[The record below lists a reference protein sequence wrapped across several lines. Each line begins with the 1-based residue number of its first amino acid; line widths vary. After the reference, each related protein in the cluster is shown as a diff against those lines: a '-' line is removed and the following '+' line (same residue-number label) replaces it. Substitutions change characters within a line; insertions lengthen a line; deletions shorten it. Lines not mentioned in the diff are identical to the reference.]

1 MNNEQ
6 LLQSISDMLDE
17 KLEQKLDQK
26 LDQKLEILE
35 ERLEQKLDLKLDQKL
50 DLKLQ
55 PIFLRLDV
63 LEARQNHMAQ
73 KLNDFQLEVRYA
85 IRDINKNIHKL
96 QDEMETVIEI
106 LKMNQL
112 IPQ

>member
-6 LLQSISDMLDE
+6 LLQAISDMLDE
-17 KLEQKLDQK
+17 KLDQKLDEKLDQK
-26 LDQKLEILE
+26 LDE
-35 ERLEQKLDLKLDQKL
+35 
-50 DLKLQ
+50 KLQ
-55 PIFLRLDV
+55 PVFMRLDV

-73 KLNDFQLEVRYA
+73 KLNDFQLEVRYS

-96 QDEMETVIEI
+96 QDEMETVITV

>member
-6 LLQSISDMLDE
+6 LLQAISDMLDE
-17 KLEQKLDQK
+17 KLDQKLDEK

-35 ERLEQKLDLKLDQKL
+35 ERLERKLDQKL
-50 DLKLQ
+50 GEKLQ
-55 PIFLRLDV
+55 PVFMRLDV

-96 QDEMETVIEI
+96 QDEMETVITV

>member
-1 MNNEQ
+1 MNSEQ
-6 LLQSISDMLDE
+6 LLQAISDMLDE
-17 KLEQKLDQK
+17 KLD
-26 LDQKLEILE
+26 
-35 ERLEQKLDLKLDQKL
+35 QKLDLKLDQKL

-55 PIFLRLDV
+55 PVFLRLDV

-85 IRDINKNIHKL
+85 IRDINKNILKL

-106 LKMNQL
+106 LKMNLL